1 MGIFDWLS
9 RKRKQNKKEKTS
21 ELTDYQK
28 HWLGLVDEYVKG
40 GDYYFE
46 ETKWTIYS
54 LAEEH
59 FELLLSED
67 DKHGVPKDE
76 RKEEMQYRLDGL
88 LSIRDYINTNG
99 SEEQKFHY
107 ESSLKGAKLYASSL
121 GINFEKQKPI

>member
-9 RKRKQNKKEKTS
+9 GKRNKKEKTT

-28 HWLGLVDEYVKG
+28 HWLGLVDMRVNAVPLDSIKEMYTIDSYG
-40 GDYYFE
+40 EGHFE
-46 ETKWTIYS
+46 EYKMN
-54 LAEEH
+54 EH
-59 FELLLSED
+59 R
-67 DKHGVPKDE
+67 VPKDGRQE
-76 RKEEMQYRLDGL
+76 LVQTRVDGL
-88 LSIRDYINTNG
+88 LSIKDYILTYG